1 MAEENDASA
10 EDRTEAATPRR
21 LERARE
27 EGQVA
32 LSREAQHFAA
42 LAGAALG
49 LAILLPSQGAEL
61 LKAFRALLG
70 GTHLLAWESAASGL
84 LRLGL
89 LTVLPV
95 AALAAIGAALATLL
109 QTRFLVSARG
119 LKPQLSKLSPVAGL
133 KRLFGTEGAI
143 EFLRTLIKLALV
155 GAALRWAIGDLSAL
169 QQAMHLSPGALLGRG
184 AGLAFHLLLAALGA
198 FAAIAGL
205 DLLWVRF
212 RHLRKLRM
220 SREDMREEMR
230 EAEGDPQIKARIRS
244 LRASRARGR
253 MMAAVPQA
261 AVVITNP
268 THYAVALAYERDSSA
283 APKVVAKGVDAMA
296 ARIRAA
302 AEEHGVPIVA
312 NPPLARALHRLD
324 LDTEIPPEHYQAV
337 AEIIAYVWRLGGRG
351 G

>member
-1 MAEENDASA
+1 MAEETEAAA

-49 LAILLPSQGAEL
+49 LAVLLPSQGAEL
-61 LKAFRALLG
+61 LKAFHSLLG
-70 GTHLLAWESAASGL
+70 GTHILPWDHAAAAL
-84 LRLGL
+84 LRLAL

-95 AALAAIGAALATLL
+95 AALAAAGATLSTLL

-119 LKPQLSKLSPVAGL
+119 LRPQLSKLSPAAGL
-133 KRLFGTEGAI
+133 KRLFGAEGAI

-155 GAALRWAIGDLSAL
+155 GAALRWAIGDLAELREAL
-169 QQAMHLSPGALLGRG
+169 HVPPGALLARG
-184 AGLAFHLLLAALGA
+184 AALAFHLLLVALGA
-198 FAAIAGL
+198 FAVIAGL

-212 RHLRKLRM
+212 RHLCRMRM
-220 SREDMREEMR
+220 SREDLREELR
-230 EAEGDPQIKARIRS
+230 EAEGDPQIKARIRA

-253 MMAAVPQA
+253 MMAAVPKA

-268 THYAVALAYERDSSA
+268 THYAVALSYERGSSA
-283 APKVVAKGVDAMA
+283 APKLVAKGVDAIA
-296 ARIRAA
+296 ARIRAM
-302 AEEHGVPIVA
+302 AEEHGVPLVA
-312 NPPLARALHRLD
+312 NPPLARALYRLE

-337 AEIIAYVWRLGGRG
+337 AEIIAYVWRIGRG
-351 G
+351 GG